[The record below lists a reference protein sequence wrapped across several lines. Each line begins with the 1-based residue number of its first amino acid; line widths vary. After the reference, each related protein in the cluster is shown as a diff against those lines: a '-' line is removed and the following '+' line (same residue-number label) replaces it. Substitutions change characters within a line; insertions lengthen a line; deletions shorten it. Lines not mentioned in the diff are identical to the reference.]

1 MSYDAVIV
9 GAGPAGCSAACFL
22 ARQGCRVLLLDKAR
36 FPRDKTC
43 GDGISASSIQVMEEM
58 GAMDYVEAG
67 GADQWCKCKNIILSS
82 PSGMVINSPVSY
94 KEGLRDYGL
103 IIPRQELDHRLV
115 LYTKQLPGVTLLENT
130 KITSVLGDSES
141 VRGVTDGQQEFI
153 GRYII
158 SAEGHYSVLA
168 RNLKRSPIKSKYLGF
183 ALRGYFSQVEGLEEA
198 IGIHYEKSI
207 IPGYGWIFPVGQKR
221 ANVGVGI
228 LARYKSHHGIKDV
241 FNSFI
246 EKNPFAQFHLKHAQL
261 EKGSL
266 KAWPLP
272 LGCAPGKRAYKNVLF
287 VGDAGQFVDPLN
299 GEGIYY
305 ALKSGK
311 YAALAIEKALAL
323 NVPQQ
328 AGVFFEKLW
337 KKEFAFQEFTSAY
350 LMQPFLNSRRFLD
363 LTIKLAS
370 KKEKRARLL
379 AGVIAHK
386 EKKADLL
393 KLPFL

>member
-1 MSYDAVIV
+1 MSFDAVIV

-22 ARQGCRVLLLDKAR
+22 ARKGYRVLLLDKAR

-58 GAMDYVEAG
+58 GAMDFVEAG
-67 GADQWCKCKNIILSS
+67 AQWCKCRSIVLSS
-82 PSGMVINSPVSY
+82 PSGMVINAPTSH

-103 IIPRQELDHRLV
+103 VIPRQELDHRLV
-115 LYTKQLPGVTLLENT
+115 QYTKQLPGVTFLENT
-130 KITSVLGDSES
+130 KITGITRGGEN

-153 GRYII
+153 GHCII
-158 SAEGHYSVLA
+158 SAEGHYSVIA
-168 RNLKRSPIKSKYLGF
+168 RNLKRSPIKPKYLGF
-183 ALRGYFSQVEGLEEA
+183 ALRGYFSQVEGLEES
-198 IGIHYEKSI
+198 IGLHYEKSI
-207 IPGYGWIFPVGQKR
+207 LPGYGWIFPVGPKR
-221 ANVGVGI
+221 ANVGVGV
-228 LARYKSHHGIKDV
+228 LVRFKSYHGIKDL

-246 EKNPFAQFHLKHAQL
+246 ENNSFARFHLKNAQL
-261 EKGSL
+261 ETGTL

-272 LGCAPGKRAYKNVLF
+272 LGCAPGKRAYKNVLL

-311 YAALAIEKALAL
+311 YAALAIEKALNL
-323 NVPQQ
+323 NSPQQ
-328 AGVFFEKLW
+328 AGAFYERLW
-337 KKEFAFQEFTSAY
+337 KKEFALQEFTSAY
-350 LMQPFLNSRRFLD
+350 LMQPFLNSRRFVD
-363 LTIKLAS
+363 LTIKLVS
-370 KKEKRARLL
+370 KNEKRAQLL

-386 EKKADLL
+386 EKKASLL